1 MGTKTQSIMDT
12 PGGLGKNLI
21 LMPALLGMGYIDFE
35 DRNILNMTIAGYCVA
50 QFVTF
55 SLYFFVY
62 TRIQAAKK
70 PDEKM
75 DILVKAPPLPFGQ
88 ENPTPDKMM
97 TPSGYDMS
105 KLMELVKQSL
115 MGVGI
120 ISFIFYKWESP
131 KPLFMQMLMA
141 PAAIIGSELFSIYVR
156 NKPAEGVLARPWAP
170 APGMFDEIKKAMDQ
184 PVEATT
190 EAVEGEVKQAVE
202 ADKKAPEDKKD
213 KKKAK
218 SKEAKSKAADESKL
232 EKVD

>member
-12 PGGLGKNLI
+12 PGLGKNLI

-120 ISFIFYKWESP
+120 ISFIFYKRESP

-141 PAAIIGSELFSIYVR
+141 PAA
-156 NKPAEGVLARPWAP
+156 
-170 APGMFDEIKKAMDQ
+170 IKKAMDQ

-218 SKEAKSKAADESKL
+218 SKAADESKL